1 LSASILL
8 NPPINRQSHVPQ
20 AYLRFIQFVL
30 KSLKGP
36 FVVVWDATPLEKTQL
51 FSREFCPR

>member
-1 LSASILL
+1 
-8 NPPINRQSHVPQ
+8 VPQ